1 MSPARRILS
10 GAVLTVLLGYT
21 VWAVWPYVWTALMSL
36 RTTEEILRDYYGLP
50 IPAHWDKFAEAW
62 TRFGFGNYLR
72 NSILVTLGS
81 IVIVT
86 AVGSMAAYAF
96 GRPRYAFRGREP
108 LFGLIF
114 ISIMFPPQIMLLA
127 LFQLLAKYGL
137 INTRLGL
144 ILTYAGAELP
154 FTIYLLRAFFA
165 QIPAEIEDAA
175 RVDGCGEWVVFSRI
189 MIPIAWP
196 ALTTTIIL
204 NFILFWN
211 EFTYAV
217 VLITEQ
223 KARTLPL
230 AVMFLQ
236 GETFVDVGM
245 LATGMMIST
254 IPVIVLYVFLSE
266 WFVKGMTMGAV
277 KG

>member
-1 MSPARRILS
+1 
-10 GAVLTVLLGYT
+10 V
-21 VWAVWPYVWTALMSL
+21 
-36 RTTEEILRDYYGLP
+36 
-50 IPAHWDKFAEAW
+50 
-62 TRFGFGNYLR
+62 
-72 NSILVTLGS
+72 
-81 IVIVT
+81 
-86 AVGSMAAYAF
+86 
-96 GRPRYAFRGREP
+96 
-108 LFGLIF
+108 
-114 ISIMFPPQIMLLA
+114 
-127 LFQLLAKYGL
+127 
-137 INTRLGL
+137 GL
-144 ILTYAGAELP
+144 ILVYAGAELP

-189 MIPIAWP
+189 MVPIAWP

>member
-1 MSPARRILS
+1 MRGFRL
-10 GAVLTVLLGYT
+10 GLVLTLLLLYT
-21 VWAVWPYVWTALMSL
+21 AWAVGPYLWTAVMSL
-36 RTTEEILRDYYGLP
+36 RTTEEILRNHYGLP
-50 IPAHWDKFAEAW
+50 LPPHWEKFVEAW
-62 TRFGFGNYLR
+62 TRFGFDAYLR
-72 NSILVTLGS
+72 NSVVVTLGS

-86 AVGSMAAYAF
+86 ITGAMAAYAF

-108 LFGLIF
+108 LFVLIF
-114 ISIMFPPQIMLLA
+114 LSIMFPPQIMLLA

-137 INTRLGL
+137 INSRLGL
-144 ILTYAGAELP
+144 ILVYAAAELP
-154 FTIYLLRAFFA
+154 FTVYLLRAFFA
-165 QIPAEIEDAA
+165 QIPVEIEDAA
-175 RVDGCGEWVVFSRI
+175 RVDGCSHWTVFWRI
-189 MIPIAWP
+189 MTPIAWP
-196 ALTTTIIL
+196 AITTTIIL

-223 KARTLPL
+223 KSRTLPL
-230 AVMFLQ
+230 AVMFLL

-254 IPVIVLYVFLSE
+254 LPVIVLYVFLSE
-266 WFVKGMTMGAV
+266 WFVKGMTMGAM

>member
-1 MSPARRILS
+1 MRAFRV
-10 GAVLTVLLGYT
+10 ATTLTVLLVYT
-21 VWAVWPYVWTALMSL
+21 AWAVGPYLWTTVMSL
-36 RTTEEILRDYYGLP
+36 RTTAEILRDPYGLP
-50 IPAHWDKFAEAW
+50 APPHWAKFHEAW
-62 TRFGFGNYLR
+62 TRFGFGTYLG
-72 NSILVTLGS
+72 NSVVVTLGS
-81 IVIVT
+81 IVLVT
-86 AVGSMAAYAF
+86 IAGAMAAYAF
-96 GRPRYAFRGREP
+96 GRPRYTFRGRSS
-108 LFGLIF
+108 LFALIF
-114 ISIMFPPQIMLLA
+114 VSIMFPPQIMLLA

-137 INTRLGL
+137 INTRWGL
-144 ILTYAGAELP
+144 VLVYAAAELP
-154 FTIYLLRAFFA
+154 FTVYLLRAFFA

-175 RVDGCGEWVVFSRI
+175 RVDGCGHWALFWRI
-189 MIPIAWP
+189 MAPIAWP
-196 ALTTTIIL
+196 AITTTIIL

-230 AVMFLQ
+230 AVMFLL

>member
-1 MSPARRILS
+1 
-10 GAVLTVLLGYT
+10 
-21 VWAVWPYVWTALMSL
+21 
-36 RTTEEILRDYYGLP
+36 
-50 IPAHWDKFAEAW
+50 
-62 TRFGFGNYLR
+62 
-72 NSILVTLGS
+72 
-81 IVIVT
+81 
-86 AVGSMAAYAF
+86 
-96 GRPRYAFRGREP
+96 
-108 LFGLIF
+108 
-114 ISIMFPPQIMLLA
+114 MLLA

-144 ILTYAGAELP
+144 VLVYAAAELP
-154 FTIYLLRAFFA
+154 FTVYLLRAFFA

-175 RVDGCGEWVVFSRI
+175 RVDGCGHWTLFWRI
-189 MIPIAWP
+189 MAPIAWP
-196 ALTTTIIL
+196 AITTTIIL

-230 AVMFLQ
+230 AVMFLL

-245 LATGMMIST
+245 LATRMMIST